1 MTTDLESVR
10 GVKPDKYM
18 NTLIIEYLGEKGGRG
33 QNEENDLKKK
43 SKLFLKE
50 VLEHKRE
57 QYLTRANLY
66 KVKIQFNSSK
76 YSLIKQKMNP
86 ATP

>member
-1 MTTDLESVR
+1 MTSDLDSVR

-50 VLEHKRE
+50 VLEHKR
-57 QYLTRANLY
+57 
-66 KVKIQFNSSK
+66 
-76 YSLIKQKMNP
+76 
-86 ATP
+86 